1 MDDRVKKRLV
11 GAAILVSLFVIFAP
25 MVLDPNRLGAPEEAT
40 PIPPPPIQPFPGRLL
55 RLDAPKPDLSPPP
68 EPLAEGVPFEVP
80 AEPLPPPD
88 PGPVLP
94 PAPPAAAAAPL
105 VRPSASAGPKP
116 ADKAPPT
123 PTPPPVAAPPVATS
137 PIVTAPAAP
146 PAAAEGAEPE
156 PRSGDSRVGLS
167 AWAVQ
172 LSSFAN
178 AANAIALRD
187 ALRGRGFVAFVESA
201 PDRTTR
207 VYLGPDLQKGNAVAA
222 QQRLSRDLG
231 IKGTVVPYPA
241 PTRSGGAAGDA
252 PARP

>member
-1 MDDRVKKRLV
+1 MKKRLV
-11 GAAILVSLFVIFAP
+11 GAAILVSLFVIFTP
-25 MVLDPNRLGAPEEAT
+25 MVLDPNRLGSPEEAS
-40 PIPPPPIQPFPGRLL
+40 PIPPPPNQPFPGRLL
-55 RLDAPKPDLSPPP
+55 RLDAPTPDLSPPP
-68 EPLAEGVPFEVP
+68 EPLAEGVPFEEP

-94 PAPPAAAAAPL
+94 PAPAGLPAAAGPP
-105 VRPSASAGPKP
+105 VRPSASAGAKP
-116 ADKAPPT
+116 ADKASAT
-123 PTPPPVAAPPVATS
+123 PTPPPVATPPPV
-137 PIVTAPAAP
+137 VTAPVAP
-146 PAAAEGAEPE
+146 PAGAQGAEDAAARP
-156 PRSGDSRVGLS
+156 GDSRVGLS

-222 QQRLSRDLG
+222 QQRLARDLG
-231 IKGTVVPYPA
+231 IKGAVVPYPA
-241 PTRSGGAAGDA
+241 PVRPGGAAGDA
-252 PARP
+252 GGTPPRP